1 MSILIWHFIAI
12 YFPWL
17 LFNILK
23 FNTPLERPTKIHLAN
38 RNLLSQNPRYSV
50 ALIAHNFQS
59 LASAPTSNWQTFF
72 SHDFELSR
80 KARLFEEI
88 YSLGDCFFSV
98 NSSCRKYKVIKNIY
112 DFAKIFY
119 FERVRGGHDFENFAF
134 VSFLKSATL

>member
-119 FERVRGGHDFENFAF
+119 F
-134 VSFLKSATL
+134 LKSKRWSWFWGFCICLFS